1 MAEEFGESSGGIDS
15 TLASRA
21 IPQAKQECRGKRELG
36 AVAELLGLRSSDLAT
51 VLEAVQ
57 SLENAVTGAEDLAV
71 LKQRTEML
79 TRLAERLENEA
90 DLEDSKESDEKE
102 EEEKEKAEEPP
113 AEKKSR
119 GECSWDGGEEGASLE
134 DLSVMLASE
143 EAEEDQDE
151 DTHRKVCVLAETSKQ
166 LEAKQKELLASISTR
181 DSDIKAVLPLIN
193 ALTPPPDNATD
204 AQRAAAEQ
212 QEDAKLTEMLE
223 QAVSTANELLRD
235 ATEELQEA
243 ISQI

>member
-1 MAEEFGESSGGIDS
+1 MADEFGGNGTAASG
-15 TLASRA
+15 AV
-21 IPQAKQECRGKRELG
+21 PQAKQECKGKRELG

-57 SLENAVTGAEDLAV
+57 SLEDAVAAAGDLEV
-71 LKQRTEML
+71 LQQRTEVL
-79 TRLAERLENEA
+79 TRLAERLEADA
-90 DLEDSKESDEKE
+90 DLEESKGSDEKE
-102 EEEKEKAEEPP
+102 KEDGEKPP
-113 AEKKSR
+113 AEKKPR

-143 EAEEDQDE
+143 EAEEEQDE

-193 ALTPPPDNATD
+193 ALTPPPDTASD

-235 ATEELQEA
+235 ATEDLQEA

>member
-1 MAEEFGESSGGIDS
+1 MAEEFGGSTGSTVASG
-15 TLASRA
+15 AV
-21 IPQAKQECRGKRELG
+21 QECRGKRELR
-36 AVAELLGLRSSDLAT
+36 AISELLGLRSNDLAT

-57 SLENAVTGAEDLAV
+57 SLEDAVTGAEDLEV
-71 LKQRTEML
+71 LQKRTDVL
-79 TRLAERLENEA
+79 TRLAEKLEAEA
-90 DLEDSKESDEKE
+90 DLEDSKESGEKKE
-102 EEEKEKAEEPP
+102 EEAEEPP
-113 AEKKSR
+113 AEKKPR

-143 EAEEDQDE
+143 EAEEEQDE

-166 LEAKQKELLASISTR
+166 LEAKQKELLTSISTR

-193 ALTPPPDNATD
+193 ALTPPPETATD

>member
-1 MAEEFGESSGGIDS
+1 MADEFGGNGTAASG
-15 TLASRA
+15 AV
-21 IPQAKQECRGKRELG
+21 PQAKQECKGKRELG
-36 AVAELLGLRSSDLAT
+36 AVADLLGLRSSDLAT

-57 SLENAVTGAEDLAV
+57 SLEDAVAAAGDLEV
-71 LKQRTEML
+71 LQQRTEVL
-79 TRLAERLENEA
+79 TRLAERLEAEA
-90 DLEDSKESDEKE
+90 DLEESKGSDEKKEVE
-102 EEEKEKAEEPP
+102 EDCEKPP
-113 AEKKSR
+113 AEKKPR

-143 EAEEDQDE
+143 EAEEEQDE

-193 ALTPPPDNATD
+193 ALTPPPDTASD

-235 ATEELQEA
+235 ATEDLQEA

>member
-1 MAEEFGESSGGIDS
+1 MAEEFGGSTGSTVASG
-15 TLASRA
+15 AV
-21 IPQAKQECRGKRELG
+21 QECRGKRELR
-36 AVAELLGLRSSDLAT
+36 AISELLGLRSNDLAT

-57 SLENAVTGAEDLAV
+57 SLEDAVTGSEDLEV
-71 LKQRTEML
+71 LQKRTDVL
-79 TRLAERLENEA
+79 TRLAEKLEAEA
-90 DLEDSKESDEKE
+90 DLEDSKESGEKE
-102 EEEKEKAEEPP
+102 EEEAEEPP
-113 AEKKSR
+113 AEKKPR

-143 EAEEDQDE
+143 EAEEEQDE

-193 ALTPPPDNATD
+193 ALTPPPETATD

>member
-1 MAEEFGESSGGIDS
+1 MADEFGGNGTAASG
-15 TLASRA
+15 AV
-21 IPQAKQECRGKRELG
+21 PQAKQECKGKREMS
-36 AVAELLGLRSSDLAT
+36 AVAGLLGLRSSDLAT

-57 SLENAVTGAEDLAV
+57 NLEDAVAAAGDLEV
-71 LKQRTEML
+71 LQQRTEVL
-79 TRLAERLENEA
+79 TRLAERLEAEA
-90 DLEDSKESDEKE
+90 DLEESKGSDEKKEVE
-102 EEEKEKAEEPP
+102 EEEEDCEKPP
-113 AEKKSR
+113 AEKKPR

-143 EAEEDQDE
+143 EAEEEQDE

-193 ALTPPPDNATD
+193 ALTPPPDTASD

-235 ATEELQEA
+235 ATEDLQEA